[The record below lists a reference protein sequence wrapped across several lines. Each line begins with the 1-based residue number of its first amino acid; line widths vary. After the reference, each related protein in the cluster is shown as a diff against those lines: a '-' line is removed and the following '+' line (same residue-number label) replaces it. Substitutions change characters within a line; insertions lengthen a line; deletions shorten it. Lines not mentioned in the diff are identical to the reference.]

1 MWYIART
8 WNFFVLFVCPS
19 RYPKIGVKHMES
31 VCYSDSSGKIVEDL
45 KYKAPKPIP
54 VFCNSI

>member
-1 MWYIART
+1 
-8 WNFFVLFVCPS
+8 
-19 RYPKIGVKHMES
+19 MES

-45 KYKAPKPIP
+45 KYKAPKQIP